1 MWYLHSFLYHF
12 NEMFPCMAP
21 LWPGSWLTEV
31 LVFKQFACFQLL
43 YILDWSLTYQH
54 FNTLRHFW
62 WYPCLSLNCVVEV
75 SILVPCLSV
84 KSLLNG
90 LVEIFNVKQFLL
102 SNRYTGLA
110 VSINIVF
117 LKRSTQGKLI
127 LIQHDGTERKV
138 SLCALRTQ

>member
-1 MWYLHSFLYHF
+1 M
-12 NEMFPCMAP
+12 
-21 LWPGSWLTEV
+21 
-31 LVFKQFACFQLL
+31 
-43 YILDWSLTYQH
+43 
-54 FNTLRHFW
+54 
-62 WYPCLSLNCVVEV
+62 VEV

-90 LVEIFNVKQFLL
+90 LVEIFKVKQFLL
-102 SNRYTGLA
+102 SNRYTGLD

-117 LKRSTQGKLI
+117 LKRLAQGKLI